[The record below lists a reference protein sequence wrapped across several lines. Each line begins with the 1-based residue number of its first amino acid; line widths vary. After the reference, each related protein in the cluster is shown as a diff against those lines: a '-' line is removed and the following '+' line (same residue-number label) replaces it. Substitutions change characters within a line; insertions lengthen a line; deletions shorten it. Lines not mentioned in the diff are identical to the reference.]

1 MSVYK
6 HGILLPLILLCISG
20 QVNAQTDSALPQQSP
35 MAFELHP
42 LFADNMVLQRDRPI
56 RIFGTGS
63 PGLTLTVSLGED
75 SGTAEVGPHGEWLVE
90 LPARAASY
98 LPLEMKVAH
107 QSESIVI
114 ENILIGDVWLG
125 GGQSN
130 MVWKIEQT
138 PAVPVLPDNRNHPHL
153 RMATIAIKTSPDP
166 LDSATI
172 ADEFNGTWQPGVGD
186 IIDQFSALGFYF
198 GTYLQRHLDVPVGLI
213 ISGRGGT
220 LIECWCALDTLT
232 DIGVLDADFTFPTKV
247 DQRKTPT
254 ALYNA
259 MIHPL
264 RKFPI
269 KGVIWYQGEAN
280 ANRGEPTE
288 YSKKFQA
295 LISSWRKLF
304 GQAEMPF
311 LFVQLAPYPARYAP
325 PDAWPLL
332 REQQADSLK
341 VPHTEM
347 VVTTDAGE
355 YKDIHPQDKRTPGE
369 RLAQVALSME
379 GIDKPA
385 RSPLFE
391 RLVIRQDG
399 RCEIYFTNAQSGL
412 KTQRVAMN
420 RRPDIAPGQDP
431 HALVAE
437 KEILQGF
444 EIRGADG
451 NWIPAR
457 ASIQSPGNGLP
468 DYVEVWSPEVPDPVS
483 VRYGWANFPLCNL
496 YNREGQPASPFR
508 SDR

>member
-1 MSVYK
+1 MKTYK
-6 HGILLPLILLCISG
+6 HCMLLPLIFLCISG
-20 QVNAQTDSALPQQSP
+20 QMNSQTASAQSHKSP

-42 LFADNMVLQRDRPI
+42 LFADNMVLQRDQPI

-63 PGLTLTVSLGED
+63 PHITLTVTLGED
-75 SGTAEVGPHGEWLVE
+75 SATAKVGSNGEWLVE

-98 LPLEMKVAH
+98 LSLDMKVAH

-125 GGQSN
+125 SGQSN
-130 MVWKIEQT
+130 MVWKIEKT
-138 PAVPVLPDNRNHPHL
+138 PAVPVVPENRNHPYL
-153 RMATIAIKTSPDP
+153 RMASIAIETSSEP
-166 LDSATI
+166 LDSAAI
-172 ADEFNGTWQPGVGD
+172 ADEFNGKWQLGTGD

-198 GTYLQRHLDVPVGLI
+198 GTYLQRNLDVPVGVI
-213 ISGRGGT
+213 ISGRGGA
-220 LIECWCALDTLT
+220 LIECWCSLDTLMG
-232 DIGVLDADFTFPTKV
+232 IGVLDADFTFPTRV
-247 DQRKTPT
+247 DQRRTPT

-280 ANRGEPTE
+280 ANRGDPTE
-288 YSKKFQA
+288 YSKLFQA
-295 LISSWRKLF
+295 LISSWRNLF

-311 LFVQLAPYPARYAP
+311 LFVQLPPFHARYAP
-325 PDAWPLL
+325 PDNWPIL
-332 REQQADSLK
+332 REQQADSLQL
-341 VPHTEM
+341 PYTEM
-347 VVTTDAGE
+347 VVITDAGE
-355 YKDIHPQDKRTPGE
+355 YEDIHPQDKRTPGE
-369 RLAQVALSME
+369 RLARLALNLE
-379 GIDKPA
+379 GIGNPA

-420 RRPDIAPGQDP
+420 RRPNIAPGQDLQ
-431 HALVAE
+431 AFVAE
-437 KEILQGF
+437 AEILQGF

-451 NWIPAR
+451 NWTWAR
-457 ASIQSPGNGLP
+457 ANIHSPGNGLP
-468 DYVEVWSPEVPDPVS
+468 DYVEVWSPEVPDPVA

>member
-1 MSVYK
+1 
-6 HGILLPLILLCISG
+6 
-20 QVNAQTDSALPQQSP
+20 
-35 MAFELHP
+35 
-42 LFADNMVLQRDRPI
+42 
-56 RIFGTGS
+56 
-63 PGLTLTVSLGED
+63 
-75 SGTAEVGPHGEWLVE
+75 
-90 LPARAASY
+90 
-98 LPLEMKVAH
+98 
-107 QSESIVI
+107 
-114 ENILIGDVWLG
+114 
-125 GGQSN
+125 
-130 MVWKIEQT
+130 
-138 PAVPVLPDNRNHPHL
+138 
-153 RMATIAIKTSPDP
+153 
-166 LDSATI
+166 
-172 ADEFNGTWQPGVGD
+172 
-186 IIDQFSALGFYF
+186 
-198 GTYLQRHLDVPVGLI
+198 
-213 ISGRGGT
+213 
-220 LIECWCALDTLT
+220 
-232 DIGVLDADFTFPTKV
+232 
-247 DQRKTPT
+247 
-254 ALYNA
+254 
-259 MIHPL
+259 
-264 RKFPI
+264 
-269 KGVIWYQGEAN
+269 
-280 ANRGEPTE
+280 
-288 YSKKFQA
+288 
-295 LISSWRKLF
+295 
-304 GQAEMPF
+304 
-311 LFVQLAPYPARYAP
+311 VQLAPYPARYAP

-355 YKDIHPQDKRTPGE
+355 HKDIHPQDKRTPGE

-379 GIDKPA
+379 GIDKPV

-451 NWIPAR
+451 NWISAR